1 MFEAEGYGPGEFN
14 WRVPAST
21 TCQVTARRD
30 NVELWSDSAHADEN
44 DYLTFTVPVTAVV
57 PMMIEIDACRR
68 RGKT

>member
-1 MFEAEGYGPGEFN
+1 
-14 WRVPAST
+14 
-21 TCQVTARRD
+21 
-30 NVELWSDSAHADEN
+30 VELWSDSAHADEN